1 MSDPTMEDALIHPAM
16 RLFSGLSLNGMTPG
30 HTTIMSFRHLLER
43 HDLARKIFNEVND
56 WLSDADVLA
65 KEGTL
70 MDATIIAAPS
80 STKNKAGDRDPEMHQ
95 TKKGNQWHFRMKTHI
110 GVDART
116 GLTHSLT
123 TTAANEHDLNQAK
136 NAKRVI
142 S

>member
-1 MSDPTMEDALIHPAM
+1 
-16 RLFSGLSLNGMTPG
+16 
-30 HTTIMSFRHLLER
+30 
-43 HDLARKIFNEVND
+43 
-56 WLSDADVLA
+56 VLV
-65 KEGTL
+65 KELTL
-70 MDATIIAAPS
+70 MDAIIIAAP
-80 STKNKAGDRDPEMHQ
+80 NKAGERDPEMHQ
-95 TKKGNQWHFRMKTHI
+95 TKKGNQWHFGMKAHV